1 MSVSK
6 PPTNDKAYLFDSF
19 NTRVPPM
26 NISGKK
32 SNASLSYRF
41 ESPLYHSRSYQH
53 FPKPNILLR
62 EESPPIRL
70 PMQPEPEK
78 IILPPPPPIRN
89 IRPAVNYRPALMN
102 LSNQKIVIPRP
113 KFIPRPNLNPFEVV
127 EQLFYEEENMIS
139 FHKNLKI

>member
-1 MSVSK
+1 MSVPK

-26 NISGKK
+26 SISGKK

-62 EESPPIRL
+62 EESPIRL

-78 IILPPPPPIRN
+78 IILPPQPIRN
-89 IRPAVNYRPALMN
+89 LRPVNYRPALMN
-102 LSNQKIVIPRP
+102 LSNNKIVIPRP
-113 KFIPRPNLNPFEVV
+113 NFIPRPNLNPFEVV
-127 EQLFYEEENMIS
+127 EQLFLEEENMIS
-139 FHKNLKI
+139 FLYI